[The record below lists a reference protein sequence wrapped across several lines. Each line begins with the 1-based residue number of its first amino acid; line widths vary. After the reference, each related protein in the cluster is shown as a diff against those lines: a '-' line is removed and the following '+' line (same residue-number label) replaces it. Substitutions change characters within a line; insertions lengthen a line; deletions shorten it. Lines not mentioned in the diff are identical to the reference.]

1 MSMDCHS
8 LVTLLLPISFISWSK
23 VQTRVED
30 VSSVISIGVLRSVDR
45 RVSILVGL
53 TMTDFDFVS
62 FRRDCVKLRYG

>member
-1 MSMDCHS
+1 MTS
-8 LVTLLLPISFISWSK
+8 LLLSIPVVSWSK
-23 VQTRVED
+23 LQTRVED